1 MLRNSARSLVMLA
14 VLAAAGCASV
24 LPGDPVMEDARLSV
38 NAARSNPQVVSYASL
53 ELAQAVDTLR
63 QADEMA
69 AQGGRVGEVHQ
80 LATLASQHAAF
91 AQRVARTRADE
102 AAIMAQRKATEAQ
115 LTADVARRQAE
126 SARIQAAA
134 AQRQAEEA
142 QRVATSMRA
151 DAYSSTMN
159 DYRRRENERLYDAKV
174 TYVRAV
180 VGPPQQRCW
189 VEPAVVDNS
198 SAAGV
203 NIPGAIIG
211 GAIGGIIGHQIGGGR
226 GQDIATGIGV
236 VGGAAAGANIGR
248 GSEGLVY
255 SQNVQRCEYMPAS
268 ARADYWDVTYVFNGY
283 EHRTQMTAP
292 PGSSILVNAQ
302 GEPRI

>member
-1 MLRNSARSLVMLA
+1 M
-14 VLAAAGCASV
+14 
-24 LPGDPVMEDARLSV
+24 
-38 NAARSNPQVVSYASL
+38 Y
-53 ELAQAVDTLR
+53 
-63 QADEMA
+63 
-69 AQGGRVGEVHQ
+69 
-80 LATLASQHAAF
+80 
-91 AQRVARTRADE
+91 
-102 AAIMAQRKATEAQ
+102 
-115 LTADVARRQAE
+115 
-126 SARIQAAA
+126 
-134 AQRQAEEA
+134 
-142 QRVATSMRA
+142 
-151 DAYSSTMN
+151 

-189 VEPAVVDNS
+189 VEPALVDNS
-198 SAAGV
+198 NAAGL

-283 EHRTQMTAP
+283 EHRAQMTAP
-292 PGSSILVNAQ
+292 PGPTILVNAQ
-302 GEPRI
+302 GEPRV